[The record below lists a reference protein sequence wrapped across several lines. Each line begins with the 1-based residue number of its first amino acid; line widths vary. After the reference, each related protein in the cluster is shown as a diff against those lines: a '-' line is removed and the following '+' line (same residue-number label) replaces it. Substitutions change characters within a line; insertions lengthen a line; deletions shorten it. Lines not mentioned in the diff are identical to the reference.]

1 MYLKLMKIADKN
13 AQEFKLFLKYSE
25 EIGFRRNRFRQF
37 YGAGRRWK
45 YVN

>member
-25 EIGFRRNRFRQF
+25 EIGLDNSMVQA
-37 YGAGRRWK
+37 AGG
-45 YVN
+45 NT